1 MGMNKKFKL
10 CINSDELKDILQI
23 IASLEHSGWL
33 MEGITETIADKIQK
47 QEGGFL
53 LMLLG
58 SLAASLILALIGR
71 GGVRAGEGGV
81 RAGEM
86 VSDGG
91 IYGDM
96 YGKNR
101 IGVRPR

>member
-1 MGMNKKFKL
+1 M
-10 CINSDELKDILQI
+10 QVV
-23 IASLEHSGWL
+23 ASLEQSGAL
-33 MEGITETIADKIQK
+33 VEGITETVADQMQK

-53 LMLLG
+53 PMILG
-58 SLAASLILALIGR
+58 SLAASLIPSLITPLLGKGIY

-86 VSDGG
+86 VGEG
-91 IYGDM
+91 PIYGDL

-101 IGVRPR
+101 IGVRSR